1 MEDNDIRNII
11 NDKQGFLYLK
21 NADMYN
27 FMSDYKDKLRKT
39 AEIVR
44 PTITVK
50 NSIFNKLKEYL
61 RLSNV
66 SLEYYWIFMMINE
79 LTSIEDFTK
88 RNEFYL
94 PSTDTVNN
102 IFLKYQHYRSLKE
115 NQTSIIINSD

>member
-102 IFLKYQHYRSLKE
+102 ILLKYQHYRSLKE